1 MKPWEEAWSV
11 VGGGGNEHI
20 RIGFAV
26 HSEQRDEL
34 VLAAVQGEEVARLAS
49 AAPDLV
55 RALLAVEWA
64 TPKAYRASV
73 YWSCAACLNI
83 QPDGHAPGCI
93 IDAAL
98 RKAGVR

>member
-1 MKPWEEAWSV
+1 
-11 VGGGGNEHI
+11 
-20 RIGFAV
+20 
-26 HSEQRDEL
+26 
-34 VLAAVQGEEVARLAS
+34 
-49 AAPDLV
+49 V

-98 RKAGVR
+98 RKGFV